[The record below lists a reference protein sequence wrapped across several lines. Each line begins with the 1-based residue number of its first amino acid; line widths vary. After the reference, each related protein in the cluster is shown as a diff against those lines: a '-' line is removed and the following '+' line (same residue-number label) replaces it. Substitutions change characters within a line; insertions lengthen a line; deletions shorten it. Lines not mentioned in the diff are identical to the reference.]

1 MHLIVSTAMLKIS
14 HTCKEGGA
22 HFCLVFIDKLKKQL
36 FITLKTTINFEKMKN
51 IAGDIIILH

>member
-1 MHLIVSTAMLKIS
+1 MLKIS